1 MIVRAAVE
9 GDLDSIRSIA
19 RSYGNL
25 ASWPRRPD
33 YLDHELGTGTLTVC
47 EDAGEVIAFG
57 GVLTRQR
64 LAHLADLFVRP
75 DRLGTGIGN
84 AILAA
89 ALPANTERLTF
100 ASADPRAL
108 PLYVKHGMV
117 PIAPLLYLT
126 GDTQAARRLPDPGVT
141 LAEADPASIRNLDRT
156 ASGRDR
162 PQDLEFLH
170 ASAHARGFIARHL
183 GEVVGYGYCRIAD
196 APGDGSRHA
205 FLGPIGA
212 RSEADAVR
220 TAIAVLRWA
229 AEQASQMTIP
239 VFGPHP
245 ATPIILAAHFRI
257 EDIDT
262 YMASRAG
269 LIDLARYCPSVE
281 LG

>member
-1 MIVRAAVE
+1 MAP
-9 GDLDSIRSIA
+9 S
-19 RSYGNL
+19 
-25 ASWPRRPD
+25 P
-33 YLDHELGTGTLTVC
+33 
-47 EDAGEVIAFG
+47 
-57 GVLTRQR
+57 QR

-89 ALPANTERLTF
+89 ALPANGEPLTF

-108 PLYVKHGMV
+108 PLYVKHGML

-126 GDTQAARRLPDPGVT
+126 GDTQAARRLPDPGIT

-170 ASAHARGFIARHL
+170 ASAHAHGFIARHG
-183 GEVVGYGYCRIAD
+183 GEVIGYGYCRMAD
-196 APGDGSRHA
+196 VPGHGSRRA

-229 AEQASQMTIP
+229 AEQAPQMTIP

-245 ATPIILAAHFRI
+245 ATPIILGAHFRI

-262 YMASRAG
+262 YMASGAG